1 MRWWTFF
8 LIWTAI
14 LTLLAIL
21 IFLVGS
27 FLFGQNWSL
36 NEIPFAWV
44 VFLVLCLLCWAG
56 AATKQPQQQE
66 QQQQQ
71 EQPQALAPAE
81 SAIVDRHRTELI
93 PELAAPEPANEM
105 STSNFHPNLRITISL
120 PTYEDAVTHQES
132 SALSE
137 SQMLL
142 PSYDEAEVLASDG
155 VKSSVRNSQ
164 P

>member
-36 NEIPFAWV
+36 NEVSPIWV

-56 AATKQPQQQE
+56 AATKEPQQ

-71 EQPQALAPAE
+71 EQPQALTPAE
-81 SAIVDRHRTELI
+81 SAIADRHRTGTV
-93 PELAAPEPANEM
+93 PELAASEPANEM
-105 STSNFHPNLRITISL
+105 STSNFHPSLRTTISL

-137 SQMLL
+137 SQMML